1 MSAEN
6 SEPTSRTSLPDPAD
20 DIVAYNKAAWNE
32 QVRQKNRWTVPV
44 TPADIERAR
53 NDDWSIILT
62 PEKPVPRDW
71 FPDFRGDNVD
81 VLCLAGAGGQQAPI
95 LAAAGAN
102 VTVFDNSPSQLE
114 QDELVA
120 KRESLQIRTVQ
131 GDMADLSELD
141 DASFDFVV
149 HPCSNGF
156 VPDIKPVWKEASRVM
171 RPGATMISGVINPI
185 FHLFDDELMDQGE
198 FKVAHAIPF
207 SDLTSIS
214 AEQRQKF
221 IDAGEP
227 LCFGHTLTDQIGG
240 QIAAGLQV
248 IGFFEDGWSEWKLSE
263 YIMTFIAT
271 RSLKSLS

>member
-1 MSAEN
+1 MNVEN
-6 SEPTSRTSLPDPAD
+6 SKTELPGQLPDPAK

-53 NDDWSIILT
+53 NDDWGIILT
-62 PEKPVPRDW
+62 PEKAVPRDW
-71 FPDFRGDNVD
+71 FPDFHASNVD

-95 LAAAGAN
+95 LAAAGAT

-114 QDELVA
+114 QDQLVA
-120 KRESLQIRTVQ
+120 EREGLKIRTVQ
-131 GDMADLSELD
+131 GDMADLSELE
-141 DASFDFVV
+141 DASFDLIV

-156 VPDIKPVWKEASRVM
+156 VPDIKPVWKEAARVM

-185 FHLFDDELMDQGE
+185 FHLFDDELMEQGE

-240 QIAAGLQV
+240 QIDAGLQ
-248 IGFFEDGWSEWKLSE
+248 ITGFFEDGWSQWKLSE
-263 YIMTFIAT
+263 YIMTFVAT
-271 RSLKSLS
+271 RALKPQR